1 MLFNQNE
8 YTNIKSFLFSIWEID
23 CLNSELSSIST
34 EPASLQLTHCKS
46 VCQCIECQ
54 KYNFLWCKYFPCTS
68 TQLPFWQLIT
78 VTSIADKWHRSFWKH
93 FFKSYRLFCTV
104 NHFTN
109 ISRTATFCSVMI
121 SHAYIYSVHLENV
134 CGSTEHSSNL
144 NWSYAKLFCPDR

>member
-1 MLFNQNE
+1 MQFVTWLIL
-8 YTNIKSFLFSIWEID
+8 TNSNWKPPFKSFVMFGGRTTEKCID
-23 CLNSELSSIST
+23 
-34 EPASLQLTHCKS
+34 
-46 VCQCIECQ
+46 CQ